1 MYFFYC
7 LENFEGYLGNPS
19 VAVGF
24 YGFLS
29 PPSFRNGKVVHIK
42 GKPIISSTYSGLRFW
57 EPFECIAA
65 ASKSFS
71 DLFGSMPFTANA
83 VKLCPI

>member
-7 LENFEGYLGNPS
+7 LENFEGYLWNPS

-29 PPSFRNGKVVHIK
+29 PPCERNGKAVHIK
-42 GKPIISSTYSGLRFW
+42 GNPIISSTYRGLSW
-57 EPFECIAA
+57 EVFPAVTFLEEGTGIIPLHAIAVR
-65 ASKSFS
+65 
-71 DLFGSMPFTANA
+71 LF
-83 VKLCPI
+83 PI